1 MWNYVIMLALALVAT
16 YVMRPKT
23 QTTPPKGIDE
33 VTAPT
38 AEVGREI
45 PVLFGRRAIYGANV
59 VWYGDLA
66 TSAVKTKGGKK

>member
-1 MWNYVIMLALALVAT
+1 MWNYVLMLALALVAT
-16 YVMRPKT
+16 YVMRPKS

-33 VTAPT
+33 VPAPT

>member
-1 MWNYVIMLALALVAT
+1 MWTYVIMLALSLIASYA
-16 YVMRPKT
+16 MRPKT
-23 QTTPPKGIDE
+23 QTTPPKGLDE

-66 TSAVKTKGGKK
+66 TSPIKSKDGKK